1 MRKQDINVGGT
12 YRCKVGARLALV
24 TVIEAPRVG
33 STRYRCRTHDTDR
46 AVLATAAKLR
56 PLPGTALADAERER
70 LAAAA
75 ARRAVANA
83 PRAFS
88 GPVGADTVEA
98 APVAGILARV
108 GSSPV
113 ARLSQANH
121 DTIRRIVDA
130 CHVAEGFPYVAR
142 RVRAKVAAHVI
153 WATIPRALRR
163 GILHAAAQRHGEG
176 RRLYRI
182 AMRHDPLPSPRMVA
196 EAVGAACGLG
206 PMPR

>member
-1 MRKQDINVGGT
+1 MLAKDVQIGST
-12 YRCKVGARLALV
+12 YRCRVGDRLALV
-24 TVIEAPRVG
+24 KVVSDRGG
-33 STRYRCRTHDTDR
+33 SGRRYSCLTQDTGR
-46 AVLATAAKLR
+46 MIKASGAKLR
-56 PLPGTALADAERER
+56 PIPGSDLDAAERSR
-70 LAAAA
+70 KAAAA
-75 ARRAVANA
+75 ANRG
-83 PRAFS
+83 PRPFS
-88 GPVGADTVEA
+88 GPAGADTVDA

-113 ARLSQANH
+113 AALSEANH

-182 AMRHDPLPSPRMVA
+182 AMRHDPLPSERMVS
-196 EAVGAACGLG
+196 EAVGIACGLG
-206 PMPR
+206 PLPR

>member
-1 MRKQDINVGGT
+1 MRRSDITIGGT
-12 YRCKVGARLALV
+12 YRCKVGSRLALV
-24 TVIEAPRVG
+24 TVIEGPRAG

-83 PRAFS
+83 PRPFA
-88 GPVGADTVEA
+88 GPVGEATVDA
-98 APVAGILARV
+98 APIPGILANV
-108 GSSPV
+108 GPSPV
-113 ARLSQANH
+113 AALSAANH

-130 CHVAEGFPYVAR
+130 CHVAEGFAYVAR

-176 RRLYRI
+176 RRLYRL
-182 AMRHDPLPSPRMVA
+182 AMRHAPLPSERMVA
-196 EAVGAACGLG
+196 EAVGIACGLG